1 MNSVHS
7 LLDNAAILVASTII
21 YQVSVHY
28 KETRNRSSELFD
40 AFLFGLIGI
49 LIMAIP
55 YQAFPGI
62 LIDTRSILIGAVT
75 LIFSL
80 RSSLLLTT
88 MLVAYRLYLGGVGM
102 LYGVALI
109 VASFLIAL
117 AFKRFKKPRSLPIV
131 YLYGL
136 FLHTLVYA
144 SLALL
149 KMVDPSYLQQQ
160 LFVPLVLVLPIVTV
174 VVTKLFDIQSSRLEQ
189 HRLTQRAEAYHRSI
203 FEQATIGICYFDRYG
218 TITYANPFMAKLFKA
233 KQSHLE
239 GESLRTLNIHREKDL
254 PYGLDF
260 SIVQDRSNSVT
271 LEKQLQRLDGSQFWA
286 NISFSAIQFDE
297 EELFMST
304 IIDISDRKE
313 AEAMMAYLNDHDQLT
328 GCKNRYFFENHLIF
342 FEASENWPNAF
353 VIVDVNGLKLFN
365 DAFGFE
371 HGNVMIKS
379 VANILIKNT
388 PDNGHTIRY
397 GGSEFLVALPQHDLF
412 KTLAWIRNIK
422 DQIAEFNMNDVQI
435 SVSTGYALMENDH
448 QSIAQLLVK
457 AEERLNREK
466 LSDSTSVMSHTIEII
481 MNSLYAKNKR
491 EMEHSKRVSDLC
503 EKMAIRLRL
512 DSTLIQKLK
521 VAGLMHDIGKI
532 GIPDAI
538 LDKPGKLDDNEFIL
552 IQKHAES
559 GYKIL
564 SAANEFSEIANYIL
578 AHHERWD
585 GKGYPKGLKET
596 EIPIY
601 ARIISIAD
609 AYDAMTSDRA
619 YRKGL
624 SVDAAMSELQKHSGR
639 QFDPYLVKIFTEMLG
654 KDKSNPSEKFS

>member
-1 MNSVHS
+1 
-7 LLDNAAILVASTII
+7 
-21 YQVSVHY
+21 
-28 KETRNRSSELFD
+28 
-40 AFLFGLIGI
+40 
-49 LIMAIP
+49 MAIP

-117 AFKRFKKPRSLPIV
+117 AFKRFKKPTALPLV

-136 FLHTLVYA
+136 FLHTLMYA
-144 SLALL
+144 SLVLL
-149 KMVDPSYLQQQ
+149 KMVDPAYLQQQ
-160 LFVPLVLVLPIVTV
+160 LFVPLVLVLPFVTV
-174 VVTKLFDIQSSRLEQ
+174 VVTKLFDIQNSRLEQ
-189 HRLTQRAEAYHRSI
+189 HRLTQKAEAYHRSI

-233 KQSHLE
+233 KQNKLE

-313 AEAMMAYLNDHDQLT
+313 AEAMMAYLNDHNQLT

-342 FEASENWPNAF
+342 FEASEHWPNAF

-379 VANILIKNT
+379 VANILLKNT
-388 PDNGHTIRY
+388 PNNGHTIRY

-412 KTLAWIRNIK
+412 KTLAWMRNIK
-422 DQIAEFNMNDVQI
+422 DQIAEFNMNEVQI
-435 SVSTGYALMENDH
+435 SVSTGYALMDQDH
-448 QSIAQLLVK
+448 QNIAQLLVK

-466 LSDSTSVMSHTIEII
+466 LSDSTSAMSHTIEII

-512 DSTLIQKLK
+512 DSTLIQK
-521 VAGLMHDIGKI
+521 
-532 GIPDAI
+532 
-538 LDKPGKLDDNEFIL
+538 
-552 IQKHAES
+552 
-559 GYKIL
+559 
-564 SAANEFSEIANYIL
+564 
-578 AHHERWD
+578 
-585 GKGYPKGLKET
+585 
-596 EIPIY
+596 
-601 ARIISIAD
+601 
-609 AYDAMTSDRA
+609 
-619 YRKGL
+619 
-624 SVDAAMSELQKHSGR
+624 
-639 QFDPYLVKIFTEMLG
+639 
-654 KDKSNPSEKFS
+654 

>member
-1 MNSVHS
+1 
-7 LLDNAAILVASTII
+7 
-21 YQVSVHY
+21 
-28 KETRNRSSELFD
+28 
-40 AFLFGLIGI
+40 
-49 LIMAIP
+49 
-55 YQAFPGI
+55 
-62 LIDTRSILIGAVT
+62 
-75 LIFSL
+75 
-80 RSSLLLTT
+80 
-88 MLVAYRLYLGGVGM
+88 
-102 LYGVALI
+102 
-109 VASFLIAL
+109 
-117 AFKRFKKPRSLPIV
+117 
-131 YLYGL
+131 
-136 FLHTLVYA
+136 
-144 SLALL
+144 
-149 KMVDPSYLQQQ
+149 
-160 LFVPLVLVLPIVTV
+160 
-174 VVTKLFDIQSSRLEQ
+174 
-189 HRLTQRAEAYHRSI
+189 
-203 FEQATIGICYFDRYG
+203 
-218 TITYANPFMAKLFKA
+218 
-233 KQSHLE
+233 
-239 GESLRTLNIHREKDL
+239 
-254 PYGLDF
+254 
-260 SIVQDRSNSVT
+260 
-271 LEKQLQRLDGSQFWA
+271 
-286 NISFSAIQFDE
+286 
-297 EELFMST
+297 
-304 IIDISDRKE
+304 
-313 AEAMMAYLNDHDQLT
+313 
-328 GCKNRYFFENHLIF
+328 
-342 FEASENWPNAF
+342 
-353 VIVDVNGLKLFN
+353 
-365 DAFGFE
+365 
-371 HGNVMIKS
+371 
-379 VANILIKNT
+379 
-388 PDNGHTIRY
+388 
-397 GGSEFLVALPQHDLF
+397 
-412 KTLAWIRNIK
+412 
-422 DQIAEFNMNDVQI
+422 MNDVQI

-448 QSIAQLLVK
+448 QSIAQLLAK

-639 QFDPYLVKIFTEMLG
+639 QFDPYLVKIFTEMVG
-654 KDKSNPSEKFS
+654 KDKSKPSEKFS

>member
-1 MNSVHS
+1 MISVHS
-7 LLDNAAILVASTII
+7 LLDNASILVASTII

-40 AFLFGLIGI
+40 AFLFGLIGV

-62 LIDTRSILIGAVT
+62 LIDTRSILIGSVT
-75 LIFSL
+75 LIFGF

-88 MLVAYRLYLGGVGM
+88 MLAAYRLYLGGVGA

-117 AFKRFKKPRSLPIV
+117 AFKRFRKPTALPIV

-136 FLHTLVYA
+136 LLHTLMYA
-144 SLALL
+144 SLVLI
-149 KMVDPSYLQQQ
+149 KIVDPYFLQQQ
-160 LFVPLVLVLPIVTV
+160 LFVPLVLVFPIVMV
-174 VVTKLFDIQSSRLEQ
+174 VVTKLFDIQNSRLEQ

-218 TITYANPFMAKLFKA
+218 TITYANPFLAKLFKA
-233 KQSHLE
+233 KQNQLE
-239 GESLRTLNIHREKDL
+239 GESLRALNIHREKDL

-260 SIVQDRSNSVT
+260 SIVHDQSNSVT
-271 LEKQLQRLDGSQFWA
+271 LEKQLHRLDGSQFWA

-297 EELFMST
+297 EEIFMST

-328 GCKNRYFFENHLIF
+328 GCKNRYFFENHLVF
-342 FEASENWPNAF
+342 FESSELWPNAF
-353 VIVDVNGLKLFN
+353 VFVDVNGLKLFN

-371 HGNVMIKS
+371 HGNAMITN
-379 VANILIKNT
+379 VASILLKNI
-388 PDNGHTIRY
+388 PSNGHAIRY
-397 GGSEFLVALPQHDLF
+397 GGSTFLVILPLHDVF
-412 KTLAWIRNIK
+412 KTLAWMRNIK
-422 DQIAEFNMNDVQI
+422 SQVTEINMHEVQM
-435 SVSTGYALMENDH
+435 SVSTGYALMENEL
-448 QSIAQLLVK
+448 QSITQLLEH

-466 LSDSTSVMSHTIEII
+466 LSDNTSVMGNTIEII

-491 EMEHSKRVSDLC
+491 EMEHSKRVSELC

-538 LDKPGKLDDNEFIL
+538 LDKPGKLDDHEFLL
-552 IQKHAES
+552 IQKHSET

-585 GKGYPKGLKET
+585 GNGYPKGLKET

-609 AYDAMTSDRA
+609 AYDAMTSDRT
-619 YRKGL
+619 YRKGR
-624 SVDAAMSELQKHSGR
+624 STNEAMNELQRHSGR

-654 KDKSNPSEKFS
+654 KDKSNLTEKLS